1 MATGRTLTV
10 SLVANTNSF
19 RRGMMSAVR
28 DAEGFRGKM
37 TAIGANLRGVVGPAL
52 AGAAAASRAI
62 REASR
67 YCFKNC
73 GERSVTLTLMPSPL
87 AVSAGLP
94 AP

>member
-52 AGAAAASRAI
+52 AGAAAAANIDGSQFEI
-62 REASR
+62 GNPRENR
-67 YCFKNC
+67 
-73 GERSVTLTLMPSPL
+73 R
-87 AVSAGLP
+87 
-94 AP
+94 